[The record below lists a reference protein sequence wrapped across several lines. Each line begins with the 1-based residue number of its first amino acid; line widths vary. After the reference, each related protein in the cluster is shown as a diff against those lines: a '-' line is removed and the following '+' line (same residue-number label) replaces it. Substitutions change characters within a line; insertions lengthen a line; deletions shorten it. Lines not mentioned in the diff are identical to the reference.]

1 MLILLT
7 SLIAQAAHQD
17 LSGLY
22 SIYDNL
28 NFDILNSFP
37 HKSCIN
43 FKSLELS
50 KICNSNPSLTFL
62 SQFSVTQSPNC
73 EEDNNHYQAIS
84 DLLQLPDAN
93 QKKSQTQQV
102 IQTYSL
108 RGDKFY
114 DPPSLDAV
122 SDKLKSR
129 LDQVCEVL
137 KNNKYENL
145 V

>member
-7 SLIAQAAHQD
+7 SLLVQASHQD
-17 LSGLY
+17 ISNLY
-22 SIYDNL
+22 SVYDNL
-28 NFDILNSFP
+28 NLDILNSFP

-62 SQFSVTQSPNC
+62 SQFSVTQSADC
-73 EEDNNHYQAIS
+73 EEDNSHYQAIS
-84 DLLQLPDAN
+84 ELLQSPDTN
-93 QKKSQTQQV
+93 QKKSQTQKV

-114 DPPSLDAV
+114 DPPSMELV
-122 SDKLKSR
+122 SEKLKSR
-129 LDQVCEVL
+129 LDHVCEVL
-137 KNNKYENL
+137 KNNKYENSI
-145 V
+145 